1 MAVCYRPLLYLGLNP
16 VAAPVP
22 ESIVL
27 MVKAVESPAGDS
39 QEPHLVVL
47 KCMEAS
53 PEKNADI
60 FVVDETRLATSRS

>member
-1 MAVCYRPLLYLGLNP
+1 
-16 VAAPVP
+16 
-22 ESIVL
+22 

-39 QEPHLVVL
+39 REPHLVVL

-53 PEKNADI
+53 PEKNANI